1 MAFKRLYSKR
11 RHAGRAHDLRLAG
24 GSPACRSDG
33 KHRRSRRRRR
43 CATAPAD
50 HGSNARPRLK
60 SAGRPLWTLAT
71 IQPPALYP
79 RSSVLS
85 GLGRRP
91 ALLRCGDPTAPLRA
105 SKSTWT
111 CSRTHEVNV
120 RGSRLL
126 ELQPQAAGH
135 AAGEGQP
142 RELVQQRGAQETR
155 SGRRQACHAFPQP
168 HLGIRRPAP
177 SSRRENGGRP
187 SRRHGAMPES
197 CGRVAPG
204 PPQSPGGGA
213 SCGRDPEPRAGGC
226 NAPSAAGADAT
237 RHPSDLPAPGV
248 RREP

>member
-11 RHAGRAHDLRLAG
+11 RHAGRAHHLRLAG

-33 KHRRSRRRRR
+33 EHRRSRRRRR

-60 SAGRPLWTLAT
+60 SAGRPVWTLAT
-71 IQPPALYP
+71 IRPPALYP

-135 AAGEGQP
+135 AADEGQP
-142 RELVQQRGAQETR
+142 RELVQQRGAQEPGPPPPGMSCLPAATSGNTPTR
-155 SGRRQACHAFPQP
+155 SIISPRKRRSPVSPAWRHA
-168 HLGIRRPAP
+168 GI
-177 SSRRENGGRP
+177 
-187 SRRHGAMPES
+187 M
-197 CGRVAPG
+197 CRVAPK

-213 SCGRDPEPRAGGC
+213 SCGRDPEPRAGG
-226 NAPSAAGADAT
+226 
-237 RHPSDLPAPGV
+237 
-248 RREP
+248 